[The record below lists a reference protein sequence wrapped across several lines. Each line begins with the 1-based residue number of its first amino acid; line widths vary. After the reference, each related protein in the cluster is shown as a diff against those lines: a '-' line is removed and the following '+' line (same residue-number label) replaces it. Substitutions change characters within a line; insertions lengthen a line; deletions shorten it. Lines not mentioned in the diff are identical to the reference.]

1 MGSAVSVTLAVPKPY
16 MIGRQ
21 PIKYYN
27 ENLRSKLTYITYLGL
42 NNSNI
47 FKLFEIFLLLNTS
60 ETGLTNMIENIDYF
74 RASKFDCR
82 ILISSIDSL
91 NETSNNVTFEQWVI
105 MIWNICTL
113 SITQLSQ
120 LLYEIYDVDNKGI
133 LCKHDIQ
140 TMYRMVYDCDDYDEY
155 QISKLP
161 FTEYTTIHSIDT
173 IHTTDSPLLQK
184 SQTLLPP
191 AFPSSSSS
199 SSSHKTIDPLEP
211 QSSSSAA
218 AEAAVAAAV
227 VPAAVVYIIR
237 KEDFTVYCSQHHH
250 MIEPILSFQRRV
262 QGIVLGKG

>member
-27 ENLRSKLTYITYLGL
+27 ENLRSKLSYITYLGL

-47 FKLFEIFLLLNTS
+47 FRLFEIFLLLNTS

-91 NETSNNVTFEQWVI
+91 NELSTNITFEQWVI

-113 SITQLSQ
+113 TITQLSQ
-120 LLYEIYDVDNKGI
+120 LLYEIYDIDNKCI
-133 LCKHDIQ
+133 LYKHDIQ
-140 TMYRMVYDCDDYDEY
+140 TMYKMVYDCDDYDVY
-155 QISKLP
+155 QINKLP
-161 FTEYTTIHSIDT
+161 FTECTTIN
-173 IHTTDSPLLQK
+173 TTDSPLLQK
-184 SQTLLPP
+184 SPSAPP
-191 AFPSSSSS
+191 DFPSS
-199 SSSHKTIDPLEP
+199 SSSHKTVDLP
-211 QSSSSAA
+211 QLSPPDTS
-218 AEAAVAAAV
+218 AV
-227 VPAAVVYIIR
+227 VPPTVIYIIR
-237 KEDFTVYCSQHHH
+237 KEDFTLYCSQHHH